1 MANQGGSYTAD
12 KNGKNKKL
20 VSRTQERSRDAK
32 GVYTASVVY
41 TKVPQA
47 KPTTSPAPDNS
58 QEVAD

>member
-20 VSRTQERSRDAK
+20 VSRTQERPRNAK
-32 GVYTASVVY
+32 GVYT
-41 TKVPQA
+41 KGPQA
-47 KPTTSPAPDNS
+47 APIPAPAQAADNK

>member
-32 GVYTASVVY
+32 GVYTEIPEQ
-41 TKVPQA
+41 K
-47 KPTTSPAPDNS
+47 TTPAPAPVADNA

>member
-20 VSRTQERSRDAK
+20 VSRTQERPRNAS
-32 GVYTASVVY
+32 GVYTKGPQ
-41 TKVPQA
+41 TKPI
-47 KPTTSPAPDNS
+47 TSPAPDNA